1 MAFHKMLDN
10 EYEIGDLAPLY
21 PFLILKINY
30 KCENCDIAGVVEMNV
45 LYVAPTIYFNEV

>member
-21 PFLILKINY
+21 PFFILKINY
-30 KCENCDIAGVVEMNV
+30 KCENCDITGIVEMNV
-45 LYVAPTIYFNEV
+45 L